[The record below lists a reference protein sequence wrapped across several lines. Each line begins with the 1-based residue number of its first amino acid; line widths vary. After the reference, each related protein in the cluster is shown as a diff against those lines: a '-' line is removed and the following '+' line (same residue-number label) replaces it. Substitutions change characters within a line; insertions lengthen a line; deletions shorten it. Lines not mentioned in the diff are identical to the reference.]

1 MKNVVV
7 VGSQWGD
14 EGKGKIVDWLSSEAD
29 VVVRFQGGHNA
40 GHTLVIEKKVFKLRL
55 LPSGIVREGK
65 ISVLGNGVV
74 IDGVT
79 YKLRLLPSGIV
90 RKGKI
95 SIIGNGVVVDPWAL
109 LDEIEEIKSK
119 GVNVNENNFIISES
133 ANLILPFH
141 REMDEIREDSA
152 GKGKIGTTRRGI
164 GPAYEDKVG
173 RRSIRVMDLRSEKNL
188 DQRLESVLVHH
199 NAIRKGLGKKIYEKE
214 QLKYDL
220 LKIAPEI
227 LKFSQPV
234 WLKID
239 QFKKQKKKI
248 LFEGAQGILLDV
260 DHGTYP
266 FVTSSNTVASSAATG
281 TGCGPNSINYVLG
294 ITKAYTTRVGE
305 GPFPTELI
313 DEIGEL
319 LGTRGKEFGTVTS
332 RKRRCGWFDGVLVR
346 QTIKISGIN
355 GIALTKL
362 DVLDELDEIKIC
374 IGYDLKGKKID
385 YLPAAVEDQLKV
397 KPIYKSF
404 NGWKTSTKGIK
415 SFKDLPNNAQVY
427 IKGLEKF
434 IETKVASISTS
445 PERKDTILIENPFSI

>member
-14 EGKGKIVDWLSSEAD
+14 EGKGKIVDWLSDQAD
-29 VVVRFQGGHNA
+29 VVIRFQGGHNA
-40 GHTLVIEKKVFKLRL
+40 GHTLVIN
-55 LPSGIVREGK
+55 GI
-65 ISVLGNGVV
+65 
-74 IDGVT
+74 T

-90 RKGKI
+90 RKNKI

-109 LDEIEEIKSK
+109 LEEIEEIRSK
-119 GVNVNENNFIISES
+119 GVEVNVNNFIISES

-141 REMDEIREDSA
+141 REMDEIREDAA

-173 RRSIRVMDLRSEKNL
+173 RRSIRIMDLVSETNL
-188 DQRLESVLVHH
+188 DRRLETVLLHH
-199 NAIRKGLGKKIYEKE
+199 NAIRKGLGKKIFEKDK
-214 QLKYDL
+214 LKVDL

-234 WLKID
+234 WLRVD
-239 QFKKQKKKI
+239 EFKKQKKRI

-281 TGCGPNSINYVLG
+281 TGCGPNSIHYVLG

-305 GPFPTELI
+305 GPFPTELT
-313 DEIGEL
+313 DDIGEL
-319 LGTRGKEFGTVTS
+319 LGSRGKEFGTVTS

-346 QTIKISGIN
+346 QTIKISGID

-362 DVLDELDEIKIC
+362 DVLDELDEIKMC
-374 IGYDLKGKKID
+374 VEYELDGKKMD
-385 YLPAAVEDQLKV
+385 YLPAAVEDQLKI
-397 KPIYKSF
+397 KPIYKIF
-404 NGWKTSTKGIK
+404 PGWKSSTQGIK
-415 SFKDLPNNAQVY
+415 SFEALPENAKNY
-427 IKGLEKF
+427 INALEDF
-434 IETKVASISTS
+434 IETKVSSISTS
-445 PERKDTILIENPFSI
+445 PE

>member
-40 GHTLVIEKKVFKLRL
+40 GHTLVI
-55 LPSGIVREGK
+55 
-65 ISVLGNGVV
+65 
-74 IDGVT
+74 DGVT

-90 RKGKI
+90 RKNKT

-109 LDEIEEIKSK
+109 LDEIKEIKSK
-119 GVNVNENNFIISES
+119 GVEISEENLILSES

-141 REMDEIREDSA
+141 KEMDEIREDAA
-152 GKGKIGTTRRGI
+152 GKAKIGTTRRGI

-173 RRSIRVMDLRSEKNL
+173 RRSIRVMDLISEINL
-188 DQRLESVLVHH
+188 DHRLETVLMHH
-199 NAIRKGLGKKIYEKE
+199 NAIRKGLGKELFEKNK
-214 QLKYDL
+214 LKKEL
-220 LKIAPEI
+220 LEIAPQI
-227 LKFSQPV
+227 LKFSKPV
-234 WLKID
+234 WKKID
-239 QFKKQKKKI
+239 EFKNEGKKI

-281 TGCGPNSINYVLG
+281 SGCGPNTIGYVLG

-305 GPFPTELI
+305 GPFPTELKN
-313 DEIGEL
+313 ETGEH
-319 LGTRGKEFGTVTS
+319 LGKIGKEFGTVTS

-346 QTIKISGIN
+346 QTIKVSGIN

-362 DVLDELDEIKIC
+362 DVLDELEEIKMC
-374 IGYDLKGKKID
+374 VAYELDGKKVD
-385 YLPAAVEDQLKV
+385 YLPAAVDDQLKV

-404 NGWKTSTKGIK
+404 KGWKSSTKGIK
-415 SFKDLPNNAQVY
+415 NFEKLPENAKIY
-427 IKGLEKF
+427 IKELEKF
-434 IETKVASISTS
+434 IETKVSSISTS
-445 PERKDTILIENPFSI
+445 PERNDTILIEDPFKI

>member
-1 MKNVVV
+1 MRNIVV

-14 EGKGKIVDWLSSEAD
+14 EGKGKIVDWLSEQAD
-29 VVVRFQGGHNA
+29 VVIRFQGGHNA
-40 GHTLVIEKKVFKLRL
+40 GHTLVID
-55 LPSGIVREGK
+55 GI
-65 ISVLGNGVV
+65 
-74 IDGVT
+74 T

-90 RKGKI
+90 RKNKI

-109 LDEIEEIKSK
+109 LDEIKEIKSK
-119 GVNVNENNFIISES
+119 GVKVDLDNFIISES

-152 GKGKIGTTRRGI
+152 GIGKIGTTRRGI

-188 DQRLESVLVHH
+188 DQRLESVLMHH
-199 NAIRKGLGKKIYEKE
+199 NAIRKGLGKKIFEKD
-214 QLKYDL
+214 QLKKNL

-234 WLKID
+234 WWKIE
-239 QFKKQKKKI
+239 QFKRQKKKI

-281 TGCGPNSINYVLG
+281 SGCGPNSINYVLG

-305 GPFPTELI
+305 GPFPTELK

-319 LGTRGKEFGTVTS
+319 LGNRGKEFGTVTS

-346 QTIKISGIN
+346 QSIKISGID

-362 DVLDELDEIKIC
+362 DVLDELDEIKVC
-374 IGYDLKGKKID
+374 IQYDLDGKKID
-385 YLPAAVEDQLKV
+385 YLPAAVEDQVKI
-397 KPIYKSF
+397 KPIYKIF
-404 NGWKTSTKGIK
+404 PGWKKSTKGIK
-415 SFKDLPNNAQVY
+415 NIEQLPENAKNY
-427 IKGLEKF
+427 IYAVEDF
-434 IETKVASISTS
+434 IGTKISSISTS
-445 PERKDTILIENPFSI
+445 PEREDTILIENPFEV

>member
-1 MKNVVV
+1 MKNIVV
-7 VGSQWGD
+7 VGSQCGD
-14 EGKGKIVDWLSSEAD
+14 EGKGKIVDWLSEQAD
-29 VVVRFQGGHNA
+29 VVIRFQGGHNA
-40 GHTLVIEKKVFKLRL
+40 GHTL
-55 LPSGIVREGK
+55 
-65 ISVLGNGVV
+65 V

-90 RKGKI
+90 RRDKI
-95 SIIGNGVVVDPWAL
+95 SIIGNGVVIDPWAL
-109 LDEIEEIKSK
+109 IDEINEIKSK
-119 GVNVNENNFIISES
+119 GVKVDIENLIISEA

-141 REMDEIREDSA
+141 KEMDEIREDSA
-152 GKGKIGTTRRGI
+152 GKSKIGTTRRGI

-188 DQRLESVLVHH
+188 DQRLDSVLIHH
-199 NAIRKGLGKKIYEKE
+199 NAIRKGLGKKVFEKDK
-214 QLKYDL
+214 LKKDL

-234 WLKID
+234 WHKID

-305 GPFPTELI
+305 GPFPTELK

-319 LGTRGKEFGTVTS
+319 LGTRGNEFGTVTS

-346 QTIKISGIN
+346 QTIKISGID

-362 DVLDELDEIKIC
+362 DVLDELDEIKMC
-374 IGYDLKGKKID
+374 VKYDLNGDEID
-385 YLPAAVEDQLKV
+385 YLPAAVEDQLKI
-397 KPIYKSF
+397 KPIYKTF
-404 NGWKTSTKGIK
+404 PGWKTSTNGIK
-415 SFKDLPNNAQVY
+415 NMDDLPEKAKKY
-427 IKGLEKF
+427 IYALEDF
-434 IETKVASISTS
+434 IGTKISSVSTS
-445 PERKDTILIENPFSI
+445 PERDDTILIENPFEV

>member
-14 EGKGKIVDWLSSEAD
+14 EGKGKIVDWLSSHAD
-29 VVVRFQGGHNA
+29 VVIRFQGGHNA
-40 GHTLVIEKKVFKLRL
+40 GHTL
-55 LPSGIVREGK
+55 
-65 ISVLGNGVV
+65 V

-90 RKGKI
+90 RKNKI
-95 SIIGNGVVVDPWAL
+95 SIIGNGVVIDPWAL
-109 LDEIEEIKSK
+109 LDEIKEINSK
-119 GVNVNENNFIISES
+119 GVNVNEKNLIISEA

-141 REMDEIREDSA
+141 REMDEIREDAA
-152 GKGKIGTTRRGI
+152 GNSKIGTTRRGI

-173 RRSIRVMDLRSEKNL
+173 RRSIRVMDLASKENL
-188 DQRLESVLVHH
+188 NNRLDNVLAHH
-199 NAIRKGLGKKIYEKE
+199 NAIRKGLKKKIYEKGVLIE
-214 QLKYDL
+214 EL
-220 LKIAPEI
+220 LKIAPKI

-234 WLKID
+234 WKKID
-239 QFKKQKKKI
+239 EFKQKNKKI

-305 GPFPTELI
+305 GPFPTELK
-313 DEIGEL
+313 DKIGEE

-346 QTIKISGIN
+346 QTIKISGID

-374 IGYDLKGKKID
+374 VAYEINGKKID
-385 YLPAAVEDQLKV
+385 YLPAAVDDQLKV
-397 KPIYKSF
+397 KPIYKTYD
-404 NGWKTSTKGIK
+404 GWKSSTVGIK
-415 SFKDLPNNAQVY
+415 NFDELPKNAKIY
-427 IKGLEKF
+427 IQDLEKF
-434 IETKVASISTS
+434 IETKISSISTS
-445 PERKDTILIENPFSI
+445 PEREDTILIQDPFKN

>member
-1 MKNVVV
+1 MKNVAV

-40 GHTLVIEKKVFKLRL
+40 GHTLVI
-55 LPSGIVREGK
+55 
-65 ISVLGNGVV
+65 
-74 IDGVT
+74 DGVT

-90 RKGKI
+90 RKNKI

-109 LDEIEEIKSK
+109 LDEIKEIKSK
-119 GVNVNENNFIISES
+119 GVEISEENLILSES

-141 REMDEIREDSA
+141 KEMDEIREDAA
-152 GKGKIGTTRRGI
+152 GKAKIGTTRRGI

-173 RRSIRVMDLRSEKNL
+173 RRSIRVMDLISEKNL
-188 DQRLESVLVHH
+188 DHRLETVLMHH
-199 NAIRKGLGKKIYEKE
+199 NAIRKGLGKELFEKNK
-214 QLKYDL
+214 LKKEL
-220 LKIAPEI
+220 LEIAPQI
-227 LKFSQPV
+227 LKFSKPV
-234 WLKID
+234 WKRID
-239 QFKKQKKKI
+239 EFKNEGKKI

-281 TGCGPNSINYVLG
+281 SGCGPNTIGYVLG

-305 GPFPTELI
+305 GPFPTELKN
-313 DEIGEL
+313 ETGEH
-319 LGTRGKEFGTVTS
+319 LGKIGKEFGTVTS

-346 QTIKISGIN
+346 QTIKVSGIN

-362 DVLDELDEIKIC
+362 DVLDELEEIKMC
-374 IGYDLKGKKID
+374 VAYELDGKKVD
-385 YLPAAVEDQLKV
+385 YLPAAVDDQLKV

-404 NGWKTSTKGIK
+404 KGWKSSTKGIK
-415 SFKDLPNNAQVY
+415 NFEKLPENAQVY
-427 IKGLEKF
+427 IKELEKF
-434 IETKVASISTS
+434 IETKVSSISTS
-445 PERKDTILIENPFSI
+445 PERNDTILIEDPFKI

>member
-14 EGKGKIVDWLSSEAD
+14 EGKGKIVDWLSNQAD
-29 VVVRFQGGHNA
+29 VVIRFQGGHNA
-40 GHTLVIEKKVFKLRL
+40 GHTL
-55 LPSGIVREGK
+55 
-65 ISVLGNGVV
+65 V

-90 RKGKI
+90 RKKKI

-109 LDEIEEIKSK
+109 LEEIKEMESK
-119 GVNVNENNFIISES
+119 GVEINENNFIISEA

-141 REMDEIREDSA
+141 REMDEIREDAA

-173 RRSIRVMDLRSEKNL
+173 RRSIRIMDLRSESNL
-188 DQRLESVLVHH
+188 DHRLENVLLHH
-199 NAIRKGLGKKIYEKE
+199 NAIRKGLGKKIYKKDELTKE
-214 QLKYDL
+214 L

-239 QFKKQKKKI
+239 EFKKKNKKI

-266 FVTSSNTVASSAATG
+266 FVTSSNTVAASAATG
-281 TGCGPNSINYVLG
+281 TGCGPNTINYVLG

-305 GPFPTELI
+305 GPFPTELTGN
-313 DEIGEL
+313 IGEL
-319 LGTRGKEFGTVTS
+319 LGLRGKEFGTVTS

-346 QTIKISGIN
+346 QTIKISGID
-355 GIALTKL
+355 GIALTKI
-362 DVLDELDEIKIC
+362 DVLDELEEIKMC
-374 IGYDLKGKKID
+374 VQYELDGKKID
-385 YLPAAVEDQLKV
+385 YLPASVEDQLKI
-397 KPIYKSF
+397 KPIYKTF
-404 NGWKTSTKGIK
+404 KGWESSTKGIK
-415 SFKDLPNNAQVY
+415 NMDTLPENAKKY
-427 IKGLEKF
+427 IYAIEDF
-434 IETKVASISTS
+434 IGAKISSISTS
-445 PERKDTILIENPFSI
+445 PERDDTILLENPFDL

>member
-40 GHTLVIEKKVFKLRL
+40 GHTLVI
-55 LPSGIVREGK
+55 
-65 ISVLGNGVV
+65 
-74 IDGVT
+74 DGVT

-90 RKGKI
+90 RKNKI

-109 LDEIEEIKSK
+109 LDEIKEIKSK
-119 GVNVNENNFIISES
+119 GVIVDENNLILSES

-141 REMDEIREDSA
+141 KEMDEIREDAA
-152 GKGKIGTTRRGI
+152 GNAKIGTTRRGI
-164 GPAYEDKVG
+164 GPAYEDKIG
-173 RRSIRVMDLRSEKNL
+173 RRSIRVMDLVSESNL
-188 DQRLESVLVHH
+188 DHRLETVLIHH
-199 NAIRKGLGKKIYEKE
+199 NAIRKGLGKQIYKKE
-214 QLKYDL
+214 QLKKDL

-234 WLKID
+234 WKKID
-239 QFKKQKKKI
+239 EYKAKGKKI

-266 FVTSSNTVASSAATG
+266 FVTSSNTVAATAATG
-281 TGCGPNSINYVLG
+281 SGCGPNTINYVLG

-305 GPFPTELI
+305 GPFPTELK
-313 DEIGEL
+313 DKIGEL
-319 LGTRGKEFGTVTS
+319 LGNRGKEFGTVTS

-346 QTIKISGIN
+346 QTIKISGID

-362 DVLDELDEIKIC
+362 DVLDELEEIKMSIA
-374 IGYDLKGKKID
+374 YELNGKKID
-385 YLPAAVEDQLKV
+385 YLPAAVDDQLKV
-397 KPIYKSF
+397 KPVYKTF
-404 NGWKTSTKGIK
+404 KGWKSSTKGIK
-415 SFKDLPNNAQVY
+415 DFEKLPENAKIY
-427 IKGLEKF
+427 IKELEKF
-434 IETKVASISTS
+434 IETKISSISTS
-445 PERKDTILIENPFSI
+445 PERSDTILIESPF